1 MDIEASEMSI
11 DKVIRQN
18 EVFDVPSYQR
28 RYSWSEQQWEELWR
42 DLKSIERDEN
52 HFMGSIVVLT
62 EVHDPSSF
70 NHLELVDGQQR
81 MTTLLIILSALRDRY
96 KQFDEETSEEIQSD
110 LLFNSKFD
118 NEAPKLKLGELD
130 DQKFQSILRDKKQ
143 TGNTRLD
150 EVYDY
155 FSEKLEDKNKEEL
168 NEIRDKLLENL
179 SVVLIYSETEKAAFR
194 LFETLN
200 DRGLE
205 LSAIDLMKN
214 YLLKE
219 SVERNGINQEKVKED
234 WKNIIKNLDDV
245 DKKIRFFRHYFMSAK
260 SPETNDKV
268 TKSKIYQRFKDI
280 IDEELQEEGITIE
293 EYTKD
298 MRVQSE
304 VYREVVTAEVDEF
317 SESVNSKVN
326 FHLRNLKAIG
336 ASPARTLI
344 LRAFR
349 EEINGEELIN
359 LLEIIETFTVRRIIG
374 RMTTA
379 PLDRYYNQLAL
390 EAFDEEN
397 TLEIIENFFSENV
410 PSDDE
415 FISNFKERQHRMND
429 QTKYILDT
437 LEREDFMNE
446 GTGKRIQGR
455 YEVHIEHIAPR
466 GTFNAKK
473 YSKWIDYL
481 GVTKEEFEELKDTIG
496 NLTLLEKKL
505 NLKASD
511 NPFQQKKEE
520 YRNSDFKM
528 TEKLLQEEKWSIER
542 IKNRSEKLAK
552 TANQIWSFQNEE
564 K

>member
-28 RYSWSEQQWEELWR
+28 RYSWNEEQSEELWR
-42 DLKSIERDEN
+42 DLDSIERDEN
-52 HFMGSIVVLT
+52 HFLGSIVVLT

-81 MTTLLIILSALRDRY
+81 MTTLLIILSVLRDKY
-96 KQFDEETSEEIQSD
+96 KQFNEETSEEIQND

-118 NEAPKLKLGELD
+118 NKAPKLKLGELD
-130 DQKFQSILRDKKQ
+130 DKKFQKILKDKDKE
-143 TGNTRLD
+143 GGSRLED
-150 EVYDY
+150 AYEY
-155 FSEKLEDKNKEEL
+155 FSNKLEGKTREEL

-214 YLLKE
+214 YLLKK
-219 SVERNGINQEKVKED
+219 SVERGGINRKKVKED

-245 DKKIRFFRHYFMSAK
+245 DKKIRLFRHYFMSAK

-268 TKSKIYQRFKDI
+268 TQSKVYERFKEI
-280 IDEELQEEGITIE
+280 IDEEKGITIE
-293 EYTKD
+293 EYTRD
-298 MRVQSE
+298 MKEQSE
-304 VYREVVTAEVDEF
+304 VYRDIVTAEVDEF
-317 SESVNSKVN
+317 PESVNSKVN
-326 FHLRNLKAIG
+326 FHLRNLRAIG

-349 EEINGEELIN
+349 EEINGEDLIE
-359 LLEIIETFTVRRIIG
+359 LLELIETFTVRRIIG

-379 PLDRYYNQLAL
+379 PLDRFYNQLAL
-390 EAFDEEN
+390 EAFEKEN
-397 TLEIIENFFSENV
+397 TLETIENFFAENV
-410 PSDDE
+410 PNNDE
-415 FISNFKERQHRMND
+415 FISNFKDRQHRMND
-429 QTKYILDT
+429 QTKYLLDT
-437 LEREDFMNE
+437 LEREHFMNE

-473 YSKWIDYL
+473 YSKWLDYL
-481 GVTKEEFEELKDTIG
+481 GVTEEEFEELKDTIG

-528 TEKLLQEEKWSIER
+528 TEKLLEEEKWSTER
-542 IKNRSEKLAK
+542 IRNRSEELAK
-552 TANQIWSFQNEE
+552 IANQIWSFQNEE